1 LVKRTIFDLS
11 TAIKYFKTQQ
21 KTLSIMNAK
30 IKNKKEQIEKTIE
43 RLNKQL
49 TELNELN
56 KIQIDK
62 TMSSEDFCNERT
74 ISELRN
80 LTKKFI
86 QINLLK

>member
-1 LVKRTIFDLS
+1 LVKGCIF
-11 TAIKYFKTQQ
+11 TYQ
-21 KTLSIMNAK
+21 KQGNILKHNKKNLSIMNAK
-30 IKNKKEQIEKTIE
+30 MKNKKEQIEKTIE

-62 TMSSEDFCNERT
+62 TFSGEDFCNERT
-74 ISELRN
+74 ISILRSSTN
-80 LTKKFI
+80 KLT